1 MHSRILDEHS
11 KKAVHNYSDF
21 LEAWKKYLLH
31 CTRLNLSLKKRLKA
45 AHYHS
50 VNQIAHTLNES
61 KLSAVQY
68 RSVQCSSVQFSTVQY
83 SSVQLK
89 KGWG

>member
-31 CTRLNLSLKKRLKA
+31 CIYKAEHEFEEEVKSSTLSL
-45 AHYHS
+45 S
-50 VNQIAHTLNES
+50 ES
-61 KLSAVQY
+61 D
-68 RSVQCSSVQFSTVQY
+68 STY
-83 SSVQLK
+83 S
-89 KGWG
+89 